1 VRLATRALRGR
12 TVGRRHVLPSC
23 ASGGDNLRVLPA
35 ASITMPSPPH
45 PDLTELLADASS
57 GDRDALSALF
67 PIVYDELR
75 QAAAAALRRER
86 PEHTLQP
93 TALVHET
100 FLRLADD
107 SRVWWE
113 NRSHFLAIAS
123 KVMRRI
129 LVEHARGRNA
139 QKRGSGEARRSLDDI
154 DVPMPDAA
162 GGVDLVALDDALA
175 RLASLDPRQARI
187 VELRFFGGLTVEET
201 ATVIGSSPRTV
212 KRDWQVARAWL
223 KREMAR
229 LAPDAPGSR

>member
-1 VRLATRALRGR
+1 
-12 TVGRRHVLPSC
+12 
-23 ASGGDNLRVLPA
+23 
-35 ASITMPSPPH
+35 MPSPPH

>member
-1 VRLATRALRGR
+1 MSSSR
-12 TVGRRHVLPSC
+12 S
-23 ASGGDNLRVLPA
+23 
-35 ASITMPSPPH
+35 
-45 PDLTELLADASS
+45 DLTALLSGASS
-57 GDRDALSALF
+57 GDQDALSALF
-67 PIVYDELR
+67 SIVYDELR
-75 QAAAAALRRER
+75 QVAAAALRRER

-107 SRVWWE
+107 SAIWWE

-139 QKRGSGEARRSLDDI
+139 QKRGSGEVKRSLHEI
-154 DVPMPDAA
+154 DVPMPSVPIDL
-162 GGVDLVALDDALA
+162 DLVMLDEALA
-175 RLASLDPRQARI
+175 RLAQLDARQARI

-201 ATVIGSSPRTV
+201 AAVIGSSPRTV

-223 KREMAR
+223 RREMSR
-229 LAPDAPGSR
+229 LETR

>member
-1 VRLATRALRGR
+1 M
-12 TVGRRHVLPSC
+12 S
-23 ASGGDNLRVLPA
+23 
-35 ASITMPSPPH
+35 SPRS
-45 PDLTELLADASS
+45 DLTALLSGASS
-57 GDRDALSALF
+57 GDQDALSALF
-67 PIVYDELR
+67 SIVYDELR
-75 QAAAAALRRER
+75 QVAAAALRRER

-107 SRVWWE
+107 SAVWWQ
-113 NRSHFLAIAS
+113 NRTHFLAIAS

-139 QKRGSGEARRSLDDI
+139 QKRGSGEVKRSLDDI
-154 DVPMPDAA
+154 DVAMPSVA
-162 GGVDLVALDDALA
+162 GDVDLVALDEALA
-175 RLASLDPRQARI
+175 RLAALDARQARI

-223 KREMAR
+223 RREMAR
-229 LAPDAPGSR
+229 LDAAPTPRSSDAR

>member
-1 VRLATRALRGR
+1 M
-12 TVGRRHVLPSC
+12 
-23 ASGGDNLRVLPA
+23 ASSR
-35 ASITMPSPPH
+35 S
-45 PDLTELLADASS
+45 DLTALLSGASS
-57 GDRDALSALF
+57 GDQDALSALF
-67 PIVYDELR
+67 SIVYDELR
-75 QAAAAALRRER
+75 QVAAAALRRER

-107 SRVWWE
+107 SAIWWE

-139 QKRGSGEARRSLDDI
+139 QKRGSGEVKRSLDEI
-154 DVPMPDAA
+154 DVPMPVVPIDL
-162 GGVDLVALDDALA
+162 DLVTLDDALA
-175 RLASLDPRQARI
+175 RLAVIDPRQARI

-223 KREMAR
+223 RREMAR
-229 LAPDAPGSR
+229 LEGKPTPSRTSDSR

>member
-1 VRLATRALRGR
+1 MSSPR
-12 TVGRRHVLPSC
+12 S
-23 ASGGDNLRVLPA
+23 DLPA
-35 ASITMPSPPH
+35 
-45 PDLTELLADASS
+45 LLSGASS
-57 GDRDALSALF
+57 GDQDALSALF
-67 PIVYDELR
+67 SIVYDELR
-75 QAAAAALRRER
+75 QVAAAALRRER

-107 SRVWWE
+107 SAVWWE

-139 QKRGSGEARRSLDDI
+139 RKRGSGEVKRSLDDI
-154 DVPMPDAA
+154 DVPMPVVP
-162 GGVDLVALDDALA
+162 VDLDLVTLDEALA
-175 RLASLDPRQARI
+175 RLATIDPRQARI

-223 KREMAR
+223 RREMSR
-229 LAPDAPGSR
+229 LETKPTQPR

>member
-1 VRLATRALRGR
+1 MSSSR
-12 TVGRRHVLPSC
+12 S
-23 ASGGDNLRVLPA
+23 
-35 ASITMPSPPH
+35 
-45 PDLTELLADASS
+45 DLTALLSGASS
-57 GDRDALSALF
+57 GDQAALSALF
-67 PIVYDELR
+67 AIVYDELR
-75 QAAAAALRRER
+75 QVAAAALRRER

-107 SRVWWE
+107 SAIWWE

-139 QKRGSGEARRSLDDI
+139 QKRGSGEVKRSLDEI
-154 DVPMPDAA
+154 DVPMPSVPIDL
-162 GGVDLVALDDALA
+162 DLVMLDEALA
-175 RLASLDPRQARI
+175 RLAQLDGRQARI

-201 ATVIGSSPRTV
+201 AAVIGSSPRTV

-223 KREMAR
+223 RREMSR
-229 LAPDAPGSR
+229 LETR